1 MEFVDYLV
9 VGQGLAGSLLA
20 LLLQERGR
28 SVIVVDNDHRHAASR
43 AAGGIINPITG
54 KRLNRPALIDELLK
68 RVFAVYPKIE
78 AQLAVPLFQPQ
89 TVLRLLQNDEEAER
103 WKHQSN
109 LPEYREYLSNI
120 PPRPFPLFRNKFG
133 VFEVIQAAQLDI
145 RRLILRAREFL
156 LAQQSLVNEAFG
168 YEDLKIFSDR
178 IRWKRFTA
186 RYVIFCEGYRMAHNP
201 YFNELELNPAKGET
215 LTLATSD
222 FAEDRIVQH
231 GKWIFRNLAGE
242 ILAGTNYQWDLLD
255 EEPTKAAR
263 REIEQAIRVFFVS
276 DFEIADQRAGIRP
289 VTRVDNRPVV
299 GVHPR
304 WPQLAI
310 LNGLGSKGALQA
322 PLAAQELVSALE
334 EGKPIVKEID
344 LCRPSLWNLLRRN

>member
-28 SVIVVDNDHRHAASR
+28 SVVVIDNDHRHAASR

-54 KRLNRPALIDELLK
+54 KRLNRPALIDKLLQHA
-68 RVFAVYPKIE
+68 FTVYPRIE
-78 AQLAVPLFQPQ
+78 AQLAVPLFRRR

-103 WKHQSN
+103 WRRQSSS
-109 LPEYREYLSNI
+109 LEYRKYLSNI
-120 PPRPFPLFRNKFG
+120 PPSPFPLFRNNFG
-133 VFEVIQAAQLDI
+133 AFEVIQAAQLDI
-145 RRLILRAREFL
+145 RRLILRVREFL
-156 LAQQSLVNEAFG
+156 LAQQSLVNQP
-168 YEDLKIFSDR
+168 FSYGNLNILRDR

-186 RYVIFCEGYRMAHNP
+186 RYAIFCEGYRVVHNP
-201 YFNELELNPAKGET
+201 YFSELELNPAKGEM
-215 LTLATSD
+215 LTLATSG

-231 GKWIFRNLAGE
+231 GKWIFRNLNGE
-242 ILAGTNYQWDLLD
+242 VLAGTNYQWDRFD

-263 REIEQAIRVFFVS
+263 NEIEQAIREFFVS
-276 DFEIADQRAGIRP
+276 DFEIADQRAGVRP
-289 VTRVDNRPVV
+289 VVRVDNRPVV

-322 PLAAQELVSALE
+322 PFATQELVSALE
-334 EGKPIVKEID
+334 EGKPILKEID
-344 LCRPSLWNLLRRN
+344 LCRPSLWNLARRN

>member
-9 VGQGLAGSLLA
+9 VGQGLAGSILA
-20 LLLQERGR
+20 LFLQERGR
-28 SVIVVDNDHRHAASR
+28 SVIVVDNDHRHAASK

-54 KRLNRPALIDELLK
+54 KRLNRPALIDELIK
-68 RVFAVYPKIE
+68 RAFAVYPGIE
-78 AQLAVPLFQPQ
+78 ARLAVPLFRQR
-89 TVLRLLQNDEEAER
+89 TVLRLLQNDEEAQR
-103 WKHQSN
+103 WRRQSG
-109 LPEYREYLSNI
+109 LSEYREYLSNI

-156 LAQQSLVNEAFG
+156 LAQEFLINQPFG
-168 YEDLKIFSDR
+168 YEDLNIFRDR

-186 RYVIFCEGYRMAHNP
+186 RCAIFCEGYRMASNP
-201 YFNELELNPAKGET
+201 YFSELELNPAKGET
-215 LTLATSD
+215 LTLATAD

-242 ILAGTNYQWDLLD
+242 ILAGTNYQWDRLD

-263 REIEQAIRVFFVS
+263 EEIESAIREFFVP
-276 DFEIADQRAGIRP
+276 DFETTDHRAGVRP

-322 PLAAQELVSALE
+322 SFAAQELVSALE
-334 EGKPIVKEID
+334 EGKPILKEID
-344 LCRPSLWNLLRRN
+344 VCRPSLWN

>member
-9 VGQGLAGSLLA
+9 VGQGLAGSLLT
-20 LLLQERGR
+20 LLLQERGL
-28 SVIVVDNDHRHAASR
+28 SVIVVENGHRHAASK

-54 KRLNRPALIDELLK
+54 KRLNRPALIDKLLK
-68 RVFAVYPKIE
+68 RVFTVYPKIE
-78 AQLAVPLFQPQ
+78 AQLAVPLFQER
-89 TVLRLLQNDEEAER
+89 TVLRLLQSDEEAQR
-103 WKHQSN
+103 WRRQSS
-109 LPEYREYLSNI
+109 LSEYRDYLSSI

-133 VFEVIQAAQLDI
+133 VFEVIKAAQLDI
-145 RRLILRAREFL
+145 RCLILRARECL
-156 LAQQSLVNEAFG
+156 LAQQSLINRPFG
-168 YEDLKIFSDR
+168 YDDLNILPDR

-186 RYVIFCEGYRMAHNP
+186 RCAIFCEGYRMARNP
-201 YFNELELNPAKGET
+201 YFSELKLNPAKGET
-215 LTLATSD
+215 LTIATSN

-231 GKWIFRNLAGE
+231 GKWIFRNVAGE
-242 ILAGTNYQWDLLD
+242 ILAGTNYQWDRLD
-255 EEPTKAAR
+255 EEPTEAAR
-263 REIEQAIRVFFVS
+263 KEIESAVREFFVP
-276 DFEIADQRAGIRP
+276 DFEITDHRAGIRP

-334 EGKPIVKEID
+334 EGKPILKEID
-344 LCRPSLWNLLRRN
+344 VCRPSLWNSVRRN